1 MLQFFLL
8 SLIHIFSMGMVDGIV
23 MELQGFWIIGLVRV
37 IVEAVKNLVLNA
49 QLEQRLRNS

>member
-1 MLQFFLL
+1 
-8 SLIHIFSMGMVDGIV
+8 